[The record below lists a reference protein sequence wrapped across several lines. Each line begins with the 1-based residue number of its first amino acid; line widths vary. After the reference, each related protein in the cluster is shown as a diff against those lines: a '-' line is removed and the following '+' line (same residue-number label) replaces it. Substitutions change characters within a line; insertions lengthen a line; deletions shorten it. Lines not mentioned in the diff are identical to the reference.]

1 MYVMYAVIMIASV
14 RAVIIGDLHILVHNR
29 WARATHARLFSFQM
43 RFDICLQLVCVGLAS
58 WADKEIVTVL
68 AYSFGV
74 LLDLLVIHP
83 HAAWSFGVH
92 SLLIWL
98 DTIFESYHKRCLG
111 VHLLVPTMFHTSRCW
126 SITSVTPWDLP
137 CEGLKLLV
145 LLNI

>member
-1 MYVMYAVIMIASV
+1 MCVMYAVIMIASV

-29 WARATHARLFSFQM
+29 RARATHARLFPFQM

-83 HAAWSFGVH
+83 HAA
-92 SLLIWL
+92 
-98 DTIFESYHKRCLG
+98 
-111 VHLLVPTMFHTSRCW
+111 
-126 SITSVTPWDLP
+126 
-137 CEGLKLLV
+137 
-145 LLNI
+145 